1 MEDQVDQ
8 DAVKSPSVD
17 RAGARYEIRRDN
29 QADLLKWM
37 IIDAGELHFD
47 HGGRPT
53 VLHSF
58 RGGARWMRKERDT
71 CLHH

>member
-1 MEDQVDQ
+1 MKLGDDQVD
-8 DAVKSPSVD
+8 
-17 RAGARYEIRRDN
+17 
-29 QADLLKWM
+29 LLKGM

-53 VLHSF
+53 VLDLI
-58 RGGARWMRKERDT
+58 RGGARWMRKEWNT